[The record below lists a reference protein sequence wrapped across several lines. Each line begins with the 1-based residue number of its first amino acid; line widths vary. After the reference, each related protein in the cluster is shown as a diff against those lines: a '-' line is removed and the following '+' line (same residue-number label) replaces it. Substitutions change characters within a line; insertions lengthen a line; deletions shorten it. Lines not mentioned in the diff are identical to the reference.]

1 MHTIVKGTLVALGA
15 LALAAPAIAQQQGGQ
30 QPPRQGGQ
38 QPPQQG
44 AQQPPAPAPQGAQ
57 QGGQGGP
64 PPQGAQQGGQG
75 GPPRQGGGG
84 GGFGGPPAPP
94 NTGVPLNANLVGFT
108 DVPGPGDGAGS
119 GRITVV
125 VDPPKQ
131 RLCYMFF
138 GVRTTDAPTAAHIHT
153 GAAGAAGGPVVTLQ
167 APADGSGSGCQDI
180 AADLAQ
186 ALVSNPAG
194 YYVNVH
200 TAQFPQGAIRGQL
213 SN

>member
-1 MHTIVKGTLVALGA
+1 MPVHQHLAGDEPHAARLRRGEQAVSADLVHGWKHHRAGRAVRQQCIEESRGA
-15 LALAAPAIAQQQGGQ
+15 RL
-30 QPPRQGGQ
+30 
-38 QPPQQG
+38 
-44 AQQPPAPAPQGAQ
+44 
-57 QGGQGGP
+57 
-64 PPQGAQQGGQG
+64 
-75 GPPRQGGGG
+75 
-84 GGFGGPPAPP
+84 GFGGPPAPP

-108 DVPGPGDGAGS
+108 EVPGPGDGAGS

>member
-1 MHTIVKGTLVALGA
+1 M
-15 LALAAPAIAQQQGGQ
+15 
-30 QPPRQGGQ
+30 
-38 QPPQQG
+38 
-44 AQQPPAPAPQGAQ
+44 
-57 QGGQGGP
+57 
-64 PPQGAQQGGQG
+64 
-75 GPPRQGGGG
+75 
-84 GGFGGPPAPP
+84 
-94 NTGVPLNANLVGFT
+94 
-108 DVPGPGDGAGS
+108 PGPCGWAGS
-119 GRITVV
+119 RRITVV

>member
-15 LALAAPAIAQQQGGQ
+15 LTLAAPAVAQQGGQ
-30 QPPRQGGQ
+30 QPPRQG
-38 QPPQQG
+38 
-44 AQQPPAPAPQGAQ
+44 AQQPPP
-57 QGGQGGP
+57 GP

-108 DVPGPGDGAGS
+108 EVPGPGDGAGS
-119 GRITVV
+119 GRVTLV
-125 VDPPKQ
+125 VDPPQQ
-131 RLCYMFF
+131 RVCHMFF
-138 GVRTTDAPTAAHIHT
+138 GVRTTDTPTAAHIHT

-186 ALVSNPAG
+186 ALVSNPEG

-200 TAQFPQGAIRGQL
+200 TALVPQGAIRGQL